1 MNSPKAFTPLIV
13 TLSSFSLLAAI
24 GCNSCLMEAS
34 ALEQKDIHFLNT
46 PKSSNSV
53 GNEIAPA
60 PASPP
65 LVAQAIAIKK
75 VNVIGSTLSD
85 NADFSSEIAKIS
97 ATLEGKQVSAAE
109 IQKAARSI
117 SQLYADRGYTT
128 SRAEVDSNQIV
139 DGVVTIRVIEG
150 RIEKI
155 EIQGLNN
162 TNPDYVRSRLEL
174 GVGIPANTAKIEDQ
188 LRLLRADPIFKNVEA
203 SLKAGSQPDSSI
215 LSVKVE
221 ESNQFGGFGSFDNYS
236 PPAVGAERLGVGL
249 LYRNVTGNG
258 DTLSAAYYRTTTG
271 GSNQYSFSYNLPLNP
286 MNGTLTLQY
295 SPSNFRI
302 TQTPFDVF
310 NINGNNAQYDV
321 SFRQPLWRSSI
332 EEFALTLGYNY
343 QNGQTFSFNDL
354 ATPFGTGPDAN
365 GVSRTSVVRF
375 GQDYT
380 LRDLSGTWA
389 LRSQFNLGTGLF
401 GSTYVTTPSG
411 SFFSWLG
418 QVQRLQVL
426 GTDSLLIASLD
437 AQLSADPLLPSQQFI
452 IGGGQSLRGF
462 RQNARSGD
470 NGIRFSLEN
479 RNTIVR
485 NDQGAPVLQIIP
497 FLDAGGV
504 WNNAKNPNTLPAQNF
519 LAGGGVGFLYTPV
532 ERLNLRLDFAIPFVN
547 LSDRGTN
554 VQEQSL
560 YFSLGYQ
567 F

>member
-1 MNSPKAFTPLIV
+1 MNSPKAFTPLV
-13 TLSSFSLLAAI
+13 VKLSSFSLLAAI

-46 PKSSNSV
+46 PKSSKLV

-60 PASPP
+60 PTSPP

-75 VNVIGSTLSD
+75 VNIIGSTLSD
-85 NADFSSEIAKIS
+85 NADFSSEISKIS

-236 PPAVGAERLGVGL
+236 PPAVGAERLGAGL

-332 EEFALTLGYNY
+332 EEFALTLGYDY

-365 GVSRTSVVRF
+365 GVSKTSVVRF

>member
-1 MNSPKAFTPLIV
+1 MNSPNAFIPFVL
-13 TLSSFSLLAAI
+13 TLSSFSILANI
-24 GCNSCLMEAS
+24 SCNSRLMEAS

-46 PKSSNSV
+46 PKSSKLV

-60 PASPP
+60 PTSPL
-65 LVAQAIAIKK
+65 LVSEAIAIKK

-174 GVGIPANTAKIEDQ
+174 GIGIPANTTKIEDQ

-215 LSVKVE
+215 LSVKLE

-321 SFRQPLWRSSI
+321 SFRQPLVRSSI

-365 GVSRTSVVRF
+365 GVSKTSVLRF

-418 QVQRLQVL
+418 QVQRLQSL

-479 RNTIVR
+479 RNTIAR
-485 NDQGAPVLQIIP
+485 NEKGASVLQIIP

-504 WNNAKNPNTLPAQNF
+504 WNNSKNPNTLPAQNF
-519 LAGGGVGFLYTPV
+519 LAGGGVGFLYTPL
-532 ERLNLRLDFAIPFVN
+532 ERLNLRLDFAIPFIN

-560 YFSLGYQ
+560 YFNLSYQ

>member
-1 MNSPKAFTPLIV
+1 MNSPKASTPLVV

-60 PASPP
+60 PTSPP

-75 VNVIGSTLSD
+75 VNIIGSTISD

-411 SFFSWLG
+411 SFFSWIG

-485 NDQGAPVLQIIP
+485 NEQGAPVLQIIP